1 MYRLQWAAAFD
12 KNGNHIPAEELT
24 WVDTSFEYEDREDAN
39 EDRVTMQMQCNDKY
53 IRVKLIEE

>member
-12 KNGNHIPAEELT
+12 KNGSNIPVENLT
-24 WVDTSFEYEDREDAN
+24 WVDTSFEYEDWEDAN
-39 EDRVTMQMQCNDKY
+39 EDRMTMQMQCNDKY